1 MATDTLLQPLRV
13 LLNIEKSILKPG
25 QKMEFLR
32 VDLGSKEM
40 SVFLPEEKVT
50 KIEDIRFFSE
60 IKFQ

>member
-13 LLNIEKSILKPG
+13 LLNIEKSVLKPG

-32 VDLGSKEM
+32 VVLGLKEM

-50 KIEDIRFFSE
+50 KIEDMRFFSV